1 MLGEK
6 TADILGPGMNG
17 STFGGNPVAC
27 AGALSI
33 LSRIDDNLCNS
44 VKEKSEFIKRE
55 LSKGEGI
62 KSVTGLGLML
72 GIETVKDSK
81 TVVKEC
87 MEKGVLVL
95 TAKNKVRLL
104 PALNI
109 DRELLEKAVKII
121 KEVCAEGI

>member
-1 MLGEK
+1 M
-6 TADILGPGMNG
+6 
-17 STFGGNPVAC
+17 
-27 AGALSI
+27 
-33 LSRIDDNLCNS
+33 
-44 VKEKSEFIKRE
+44 
-55 LSKGEGI
+55 SKGEGI

-109 DRELLEKAVKII
+109 DGELLEQAVKII